1 MNRDMA
7 AFYAERAE
15 ILGGVYLTR
24 RDDLRV
30 SRIAY
35 PDAGLNLLVTL
46 VRDGV
51 STGRVFGV
59 QVEAREEPI
68 SRTLDIDSAS
78 SRSSVRRVADV
89 PFPVCQ
95 FLFSMSDDAGYYR
108 WLKEPADAPAR
119 APGLR
124 VAHDATWAVLD
135 AEGTA
140 RIVDAVNAW
149 YDAQPRTRA
158 A

>member
-1 MNRDMA
+1 MNGDMA

-35 PDAGLNLLVTL
+35 PDAGVNLLVTL

-68 SRTLDIDSAS
+68 PCTDEIGSVSSPSSAW
-78 SRSSVRRVADV
+78 RVADV

-108 WLKEPADAPAR
+108 WLKEPADTPVR

-124 VAHDATWAVLD
+124 EAHNAAWAVLD
-135 AEGTA
+135 AEGTT